1 MAPIRVVG
9 DEFCVPYY
17 TDLVVKKKLKSI
29 FSSTHFQV
37 FDPNGT
43 LVFKVDDGGGFSQHS
58 NRYIRDAG
66 GFPIILMRNKII
78 SWHDRWRVY
87 RGDSHAEN
95 NHLFTVKRSHV
106 FQLKTQL
113 DVFLATNTDE
123 TRCDFHVK
131 SDFSNH
137 SSKVYRGDSVI
148 AEIDKKS
155 TWGGFFVGK
164 DVFNVRVFPEVD
176 YAFIVSLLII
186 LQEIISSSND
196 S

>member
-66 GFPIILMRNKII
+66 GFPIILMRNK
-78 SWHDRWRVY
+78 
-87 RGDSHAEN
+87 
-95 NHLFTVKRSHV
+95 
-106 FQLKTQL
+106 
-113 DVFLATNTDE
+113 
-123 TRCDFHVK
+123 
-131 SDFSNH
+131 
-137 SSKVYRGDSVI
+137 VI
-148 AEIDKKS
+148 KC
-155 TWGGFFVGK
+155 
-164 DVFNVRVFPEVD
+164 
-176 YAFIVSLLII
+176 
-186 LQEIISSSND
+186 
-196 S
+196 